1 MTSLISVN
9 HLNKSYGK
17 KEVLHDIS
25 FDISTNQIVAL
36 LGENG
41 AGKSTLIN
49 ILLNLISANSGTVS
63 ILDSEKG
70 FHEHIGVMMQ
80 QNISITRITVKEILK
95 LTQSYY
101 QHPLDYATLIN
112 LADLKD
118 LENSE
123 MPKLSGGQKR
133 RLSFALAI
141 AGNPDLLFLDEP
153 TAGMDS
159 QSRTKFWQN
168 IMAMKDQH
176 KTIFVTSHYLEE
188 LETVADRIMILQ
200 NKSISFD
207 GTLADLRNLEGEKLI
222 EFDSELTPELFQ
234 SLPEVI
240 AFEHIGK
247 HYQLTTKNAES
258 LIQEIT
264 PYLTAIENLQIR
276 QNSLDSLFIN
286 FNKEGVQHE

>member
-17 KEVLHDIS
+17 KEILHDIS
-25 FDISTNQIVAL
+25 FDIPNHQIVAL
-36 LGENG
+36 IGENG

-63 ILDSEKG
+63 NLDSQKN
-70 FHEHIGVMMQ
+70 FPEHIGVMMQ

-101 QHPLDYATLIN
+101 QHPLPYETLIK

-141 AGNPDLLFLDEP
+141 AGNPNLLFLDEP

-159 QSRTKFWQN
+159 QSRTKFWQD
-168 IMAMKDQH
+168 IMTMKDQH

-222 EFDSELTPELFQ
+222 EFDSQLTPELFQ
-234 SLPEVI
+234 KLPEVI
-240 AFEHIGK
+240 VLKHIGQ
-247 HYQLTTKNAES
+247 HYQLTTKDAES
-258 LIQEIT
+258 LIHEIT
-264 PYLTAIENLQIR
+264 PYLTAITNLQVK

-286 FNKEGVQHE
+286 FNKEGVPHE

>member
-17 KEVLHDIS
+17 KEVLHDIN
-25 FDISTNQIVAL
+25 FDVSNQQIIAL
-36 LGENG
+36 IGENG

-49 ILLNLISANSGTVS
+49 ILLNLISASSGTVNL
-63 ILDSEKG
+63 LDSSKNL
-70 FHEHIGVMMQ
+70 HEHIGVMMQ

-101 QHPLDYATLIN
+101 QHPYPYEDLIK

-133 RLSFALAI
+133 RLSFALAV

-159 QSRTKFWQN
+159 QSRTKFWQT
-168 IMAMKDQH
+168 IIDMKRQH
-176 KTIFVTSHYLEE
+176 KTIFVTSHYLAE
-188 LETVADRIMILQ
+188 LESVADRIMILQ

-222 EFDSELTPELFQ
+222 EFDSELTPEIFQ
-234 SLPEVI
+234 SLSEII
-240 AFEHIGK
+240 AFKHMGK
-247 HYQLTTKNAES
+247 HYQLTTKTAES
-258 LIQEIT
+258 LIKELT
-264 PYLTAIENLQIR
+264 PYLTAIKNLQVK